1 MSAKKKAV
9 ATIIVLLVIAVVGYF
24 LISSASTGGG
34 RGGNNGDNGGL
45 GSIDARTI
53 VTLTVMGGSAFI
65 TGFGFRDVIGR
76 AVAARQRARLKSGQ
90 QPVRH

>member
-1 MSAKKKAV
+1 MSVGKKIV
-9 ATIIVLLVIAVVGYF
+9 ATIIVLAVIAVVGYF
-24 LISSASTGGG
+24 LITSAATGGG
-34 RGGNNGDNGGL
+34 RGGEGGSL
-45 GSIDARTI
+45 GSGSARTI

-76 AVAARQRARLKSGQ
+76 AVAARQRARMKAAQ

>member
-1 MSAKKKAV
+1 MSIGKKIV
-9 ATIIVLLVIAVVGYF
+9 ATGIVLAVIGVVGYF
-24 LISSASTGGG
+24 LITSAASGGG
-34 RGGNNGDNGGL
+34 RGGDGRL
-45 GSIDARTI
+45 GSDSARTI

-76 AVAARQRARLKSGQ
+76 AVAARQRARMKAAQ

>member
-1 MSAKKKAV
+1 MSVGKKIV
-9 ATIIVLLVIAVVGYF
+9 ATIIVLAVIAVVGYF
-24 LISSASTGGG
+24 LITSAASGGG
-34 RGGNNGDNGGL
+34 RGGDSGL
-45 GSIDARTI
+45 GSVSARTI

-76 AVAARQRARLKSGQ
+76 AVAARQRARMKAAQ

>member
-1 MSAKKKAV
+1 MSVGKKIV
-9 ATIIVLLVIAVVGYF
+9 ATVIVLAVIGVVGYF
-24 LISSASTGGG
+24 LITSAASSGG
-34 RGGNNGDNGGL
+34 RGGDGGL
-45 GSIDARTI
+45 GSGSARTI

-76 AVAARQRARLKSGQ
+76 AVAARQRARMKAVQ